1 MSKKIL
7 IIFFFFIFLISILI
21 SYLNFFKKNEAPN
34 IEENIKEEV
43 TNKSNIIN
51 DVNYSSKD
59 SKGNEYIVQA
69 SVGEIDYNNTNIIYL
84 TDVKAF
90 IILENKETIK
100 IVSNFGKYNIE
111 NFNTIFSKNV
121 GINYLENKIT
131 SDYLDFSMIRNS
143 MIISKNVIYI
153 NVENKLK
160 ADVVE
165 INLENKN
172 TKIYMLENNKKVQ
185 IEGKR

>member
-1 MSKKIL
+1 MS
-7 IIFFFFIFLISILI
+7 
-21 SYLNFFKKNEAPN
+21 
-34 IEENIKEEV
+34 
-43 TNKSNIIN
+43 
-51 DVNYSSKD
+51 
-59 SKGNEYIVQA
+59 
-69 SVGEIDYNNTNIIYL
+69 
-84 TDVKAF
+84 
-90 IILENKETIK
+90 
-100 IVSNFGKYNIE
+100 
-111 NFNTIFSKNV
+111 
-121 GINYLENKIT
+121 INYLENKIKK
-131 SDYLDFSMIRNS
+131 DYLDFSMIRNS

>member
-1 MSKKIL
+1 M
-7 IIFFFFIFLISILI
+7 
-21 SYLNFFKKNEAPN
+21 
-34 IEENIKEEV
+34 
-43 TNKSNIIN
+43 
-51 DVNYSSKD
+51 
-59 SKGNEYIVQA
+59 
-69 SVGEIDYNNTNIIYL
+69 
-84 TDVKAF
+84 
-90 IILENKETIK
+90 
-100 IVSNFGKYNIE
+100 
-111 NFNTIFSKNV
+111 

>member
-1 MSKKIL
+1 
-7 IIFFFFIFLISILI
+7 
-21 SYLNFFKKNEAPN
+21 
-34 IEENIKEEV
+34 
-43 TNKSNIIN
+43 
-51 DVNYSSKD
+51 
-59 SKGNEYIVQA
+59 
-69 SVGEIDYNNTNIIYL
+69 
-84 TDVKAF
+84 
-90 IILENKETIK
+90 
-100 IVSNFGKYNIE
+100 
-111 NFNTIFSKNV
+111 
-121 GINYLENKIT
+121 
-131 SDYLDFSMIRNS
+131 MIRNS

>member
-1 MSKKIL
+1 MS
-7 IIFFFFIFLISILI
+7 
-21 SYLNFFKKNEAPN
+21 
-34 IEENIKEEV
+34 
-43 TNKSNIIN
+43 
-51 DVNYSSKD
+51 
-59 SKGNEYIVQA
+59 
-69 SVGEIDYNNTNIIYL
+69 YNNTNIIYL

>member
-1 MSKKIL
+1 MSKKIFK
-7 IIFFFFIFLISILI
+7 IFFFFIFLLSILVF
-21 SYLNFFKKNEAPN
+21 YLALSKKNKVTN
-34 IEENIKEEV
+34 IEENVKEEII
-43 TNKSNIIN
+43 NKSNIIN